1 MPALPGSTDTAPRS
15 RGLLL
20 LGKQPVLQIF
30 HIVLQVLA
38 DACWALSYLTD
49 GPNEKI
55 QCVVDAGVIPSLVTL
70 LDSGEI
76 SVMTP
81 SLRFDPH
88 I

>member
-1 MPALPGSTDTAPRS
+1 MRNCACITCHLW
-15 RGLLL
+15 
-20 LGKQPVLQIF
+20 
-30 HIVLQVLA
+30 QVLA

-81 SLRFDPH
+81 SLRFFYINGLPTNTVSFN
-88 I
+88 INQSA

>member
-1 MPALPGSTDTAPRS
+1 M
-15 RGLLL
+15 
-20 LGKQPVLQIF
+20 F
-30 HIVLQVLA
+30 YHFCQVLA

-81 SLRFDPH
+81 SLRFFSIYSIHSNQPSTVVMPLEFSGLLV
-88 I
+88 IL

>member
-1 MPALPGSTDTAPRS
+1 M
-15 RGLLL
+15 
-20 LGKQPVLQIF
+20 
-30 HIVLQVLA
+30 LA